1 MATQLIGAG
10 GQTVQLKLTKFDKRL
25 ISRLRA
31 ETHFMKFGK
40 KASVGRG
47 QGKAISF
54 RRMESIYAAGNAGS
68 AAAGSAPSAL
78 TEGTP
83 GAAIDA
89 TWSEIQATLSQYG
102 QHILYSDLI
111 DTQALDDWTGE
122 ATENLSEAMTDGL
135 DLLTRDVLVAGTNR
149 QYASIA
155 LTRGGA
161 SGVGSGM
168 RLNLAELREAK
179 RTLKRNN
186 VKPVKGQD
194 GKFVVL
200 CHPDAM
206 YDLESDSNITNIFQ
220 YSTSAKHNDEL
231 FEPSFKDLPLGFRL
245 FESTNCRIFAA
256 AGLSATD
263 VYATHVLGDEAY
275 GVVDYEALPA
285 RIIRKPLG
293 SAGTSDPLNQ
303 VASIG
308 WKAGHT
314 AVILDQAR
322 QVVIEHSS
330 SAASY
335 GG

>member
-1 MATQLIGAG
+1 MATQLIGTG

-31 ETHFMKFGK
+31 ETNFNKFGRM
-40 KASVGRG
+40 ASVGRN

-54 RRMESIYAAGNAGS
+54 RRMESIYAAGLANS
-68 AAAGSAPSAL
+68 AAAGSAPTAL
-78 TEGTP
+78 TEGTFP
-83 GAAIDA
+83 AAIDA
-89 TWSEIQATLSQYG
+89 TWTELQATLSQYG
-102 QHILYSDLI
+102 QVLLYSDLI

-122 ATENLSEAMTDGL
+122 ATENLSETMKDAL
-135 DLLTRDVLVAGTNR
+135 DLLTRDILVAGTNR

-168 RLNLAELREAK
+168 RLNLAELRESK

-186 VKPVKGQD
+186 VKPVRGQD
-194 GKFVVL
+194 GKYVVL
-200 CHPDAM
+200 CHPDSM
-206 YDLESDSNITNIFQ
+206 FDLESDSNITNIFQ
-220 YSTSAKHNDEL
+220 YSTSSKHNDEL
-231 FEPSFKDLPLGFRL
+231 FEPSYRDLPLGFRI

-256 AGLSATD
+256 AGLSSAD
-263 VYATHVLGDEAY
+263 VYQTHVLGDEAY

-285 RIIRKPLG
+285 RIIRKPRG
-293 SAGTSDPLNQ
+293 SGGATGDPLDQ

-308 WKAGHT
+308 WKSAHT

-322 QVVIEHSS
+322 HVVIEHS
-330 SAASY
+330 AAA
-335 GG
+335 GAMG